1 MTRQYMIDRRKE
13 KRISIES
20 MARKVRVSVYTLEC
34 IEHDDQYVTHP
45 NIAERIAVMYELTRE
60 QYLGMIP
67 ENYRPGPNYDP
78 DRYVEEERCFGTFLI
93 RPSTMPRT
101 SRSASYYSQAT
112 HMEEELMR

>member
-1 MTRQYMIDRRKE
+1 MTRQYMIDWRRKRRVTL
-13 KRISIES
+13 KV
-20 MARKVRVSVYTLEC
+20 MAKAAQCSEILLEN

-45 NIAERIAVMYELTRE
+45 NIAERIAVRYELTRE

-78 DRYVEEERCFGTFLI
+78 DRYVEEEQSFGTFPI
-93 RPSTMPRT
+93 RARTT
-101 SRSASYYSQAT
+101 SRISRFASYYSQAT